1 MTRTGDDVW
10 LKVTLAHSGAE
21 KALRV
26 LFEPAAEQGLREV
39 GGAVVATG
47 RRCAGLQGNPCHLPG
62 DTCTRFFDN
71 TRAHRYNPGMA
82 DKDVLYHE
90 VLEAFQAGGCALCR
104 LGRRAADSYLHAL
117 IYEGVTDP
125 GLRQQLRDA
134 RGPCHRHAWRMANR
148 RGSVLGTAIMYRDF
162 VNTLTKVL
170 EAGEDAPRR
179 SLFGGRGQSDL
190 DAGLAPTAPCP
201 ACTLETDA
209 THRTAKILLKHL
221 DDAEMARTYVT
232 AGGLCMPHFR
242 LTLSHAGG
250 GAARTLAQWQATAWR
265 DLRDDWMS

>member
-1 MTRTGDDVW
+1 
-10 LKVTLAHSGAE
+10 
-21 KALRV
+21 
-26 LFEPAAEQGLREV
+26 
-39 GGAVVATG
+39 
-47 RRCAGLQGNPCHLPG
+47 
-62 DTCTRFFDN
+62 
-71 TRAHRYNPGMA
+71 MA

-125 GLRQQLRDA
+125 ELRQRLRDA
-134 RGPCHRHAWRMANR
+134 RGPCHRHAWRIANQ

-170 EAGEDAPRR
+170 EAGGDAPRR
-179 SLFGGRGQSDL
+179 SLFGGRGPSDL

-201 ACTLETDA
+201 ACVLETDA
-209 THRTAKILLKHL
+209 AHRTAKILLKHL
-221 DDAEMARTYVT
+221 DDRALQQAYAA
-232 AGGLCMPHFR
+232 AGGLCLPHLR

-250 GAARTLAQWQATAWR
+250 GAQQVLAGLQATAWGHLRADLDELIRKHDHRFLKERITDAEADAWQRAVAAVTGAAEVR
-265 DLRDDWMS
+265 DESG

>member
-1 MTRTGDDVW
+1 
-10 LKVTLAHSGAE
+10 
-21 KALRV
+21 
-26 LFEPAAEQGLREV
+26 
-39 GGAVVATG
+39 
-47 RRCAGLQGNPCHLPG
+47 
-62 DTCTRFFDN
+62 
-71 TRAHRYNPGMA
+71 MA

-170 EAGEDAPRR
+170 EAGEDVRR
-179 SLFGGRGQSDL
+179 GGRFSAA
-190 DAGLAPTAPCP
+190 AGNPTWMPVWRPPPPARPAPWKSMRRTAPP
-201 ACTLETDA
+201 
-209 THRTAKILLKHL
+209 R
-221 DDAEMARTYVT
+221 
-232 AGGLCMPHFR
+232 
-242 LTLSHAGG
+242 S
-250 GAARTLAQWQATAWR
+250 
-265 DLRDDWMS
+265 S